1 MKGDNYPLPRKVYEA
16 IRWMVSVFLPAL
28 ATLFGVLA
36 KAWNWDLPVDA
47 ILTTMSAVTLFLGAI
62 FGISKVISDKQ

>member
-1 MKGDNYPLPRKVYEA
+1 MKGENYPLPKKVYEA
-16 IRWMVSVFLPAL
+16 IRWAVSVFLPAL

>member
-1 MKGDNYPLPRKVYEA
+1 MKGDNYPLPKKVYET
-16 IRWMVSVFLPAL
+16 IRWTVSVFLPAL

-47 ILTTMSAVTLFLGAI
+47 ILTTISAVTLFLGAI

>member
-1 MKGDNYPLPRKVYEA
+1 MKGDNYPLPKEVYEA

-47 ILTTMSAVTLFLGAI
+47 ILTTMSAITLFLGAI